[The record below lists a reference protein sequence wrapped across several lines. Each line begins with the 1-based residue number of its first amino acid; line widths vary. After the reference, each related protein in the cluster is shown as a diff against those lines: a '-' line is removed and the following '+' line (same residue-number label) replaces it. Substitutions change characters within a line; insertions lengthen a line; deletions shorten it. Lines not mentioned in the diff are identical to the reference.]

1 MKRDLAWFIEFQ
13 PLFNGVTTYDHATIE
28 FNETLAVDACLNR
41 VGGVWKMHVYTC
53 AIPKYLKN
61 NEQLSIT
68 HFEMINIVIVLKTW
82 GHLWHAKKYC

>member
-28 FNETLAVDACLNR
+28 FNQTLAIDTCLNR
-41 VGGVWKMHVYTC
+41 VGGVWKMHVYTY

-82 GHLWHAKKYC
+82 GHLWHAKK